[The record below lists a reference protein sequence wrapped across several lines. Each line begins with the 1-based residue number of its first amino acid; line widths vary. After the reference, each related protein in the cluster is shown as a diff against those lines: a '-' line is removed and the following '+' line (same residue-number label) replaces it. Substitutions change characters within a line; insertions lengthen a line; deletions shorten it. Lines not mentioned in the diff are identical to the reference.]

1 MGNIDLS
8 NINIANIQ
16 TISGMTMSEILQ
28 QMKALGIGIS
38 GENYS
43 IRDYSDIIS
52 GKIITGGSVTMG
64 GYEWL
69 VAQISPIDRLFY
81 MISTDIISKTKY
93 GSNSTYASS
102 TLASTAKTFAE
113 SLPSNVQ
120 DVLIARPLGGIT
132 QKCHAP
138 SLAQIN
144 AWFSSN
150 AELQAKYEGASS
162 EWWLIDPGLDNN
174 MTSSQLPDAAMYVDK
189 TGAVH
194 SGGWMNTNYPAAVS
208 TVYGFRAVVALMM

>member
-28 QMKALGIGIS
+28 QMKSLGIGIS

-43 IRDYSDIIS
+43 IRDYSDII
-52 GKIITGGSVTMG
+52 TGEIVAGSSVTMG

-69 VAQISPIDRLFY
+69 VAQISPSDRLFY
-81 MISTDIISKTKY
+81 MISTDIISNTKY

-102 TLASTAKTFAE
+102 TLASAAKTFAE

-138 SLAQIN
+138 SLAQIS

-162 EWWLIDPGLDNN
+162 EWWLIDPGLDSNLA
-174 MTSSQLPDAAMYVDK
+174 SSQLTTHAMYIDK
-189 TGAVH
+189 NGAIH
-194 SGGWMNTNYPAAVS
+194 RGGWMSSETPA
-208 TVYGFRAVVALMM
+208 TVGSSYGFRAVVALMM